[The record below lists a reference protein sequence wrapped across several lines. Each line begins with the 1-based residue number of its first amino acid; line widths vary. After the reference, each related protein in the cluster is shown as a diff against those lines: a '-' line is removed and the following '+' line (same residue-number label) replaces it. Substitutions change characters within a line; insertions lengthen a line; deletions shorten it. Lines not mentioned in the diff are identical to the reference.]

1 MPTSNA
7 PFSRVLVPYDGS
19 EPAQAALRLALNLA
33 RGGATLTVLTI
44 VDEMPVTQAGNAQG
58 RVVLDEAAARCRAA
72 GIEPQLTLIH
82 ERVVTGIL
90 AAAATGQ
97 CDLIVM
103 GTHTRTGI
111 ARAFLGST
119 AEGVLRSSSIPVLTV
134 HPMDRIA
141 DPPFATSLVAIDD
154 SEPADI
160 ATELAAR
167 LARLTG
173 ARIIACHAIDAT
185 GIADASVALSFGLVP
200 AQLDETLRREAVS
213 TVNGS
218 LARAG
223 LPESTPVVIIDG
235 GSARAIVATAED
247 RRADAIIVGTH
258 GRRGLR
264 RFALGSVAES
274 IVRTSSV
281 PVLVVPAAQSSSS
294 LR

>member
-1 MPTSNA
+1 
-7 PFSRVLVPYDGS
+7 
-19 EPAQAALRLALNLA
+19 
-33 RGGATLTVLTI
+33 
-44 VDEMPVTQAGNAQG
+44 
-58 RVVLDEAAARCRAA
+58 
-72 GIEPQLTLIH
+72 
-82 ERVVTGIL
+82 
-90 AAAATGQ
+90 
-97 CDLIVM
+97 
-103 GTHTRTGI
+103 
-111 ARAFLGST
+111 
-119 AEGVLRSSSIPVLTV
+119 
-134 HPMDRIA
+134 MDRIA
-141 DPPFATSLVAIDD
+141 DSPFATSLVAIDD